1 MSKFILLKCVATWY
15 MLKEEYIYVFYGM
28 HYLLKWWKDASGF
41 ASELSCFYLSLL
53 AFVVGLFFSF
63 SVLWVCGLAS
73 LCVWRQLNMFLV
85 LLKQL
90 FYLNNRISKRA
101 GAVNVVW
108 SVFSLPGLRN
118 KFHSGKK
125 WKLSY
130 CQKFMRTF

>member
-1 MSKFILLKCVATWY
+1 

-73 LCVWRQLNMFLV
+73 LCVEAIKYVSSTIETAIL
-85 LLKQL
+85 
-90 FYLNNRISKRA
+90 SK
-101 GAVNVVW
+101 
-108 SVFSLPGLRN
+108 
-118 KFHSGKK
+118 
-125 WKLSY
+125 
-130 CQKFMRTF
+130 